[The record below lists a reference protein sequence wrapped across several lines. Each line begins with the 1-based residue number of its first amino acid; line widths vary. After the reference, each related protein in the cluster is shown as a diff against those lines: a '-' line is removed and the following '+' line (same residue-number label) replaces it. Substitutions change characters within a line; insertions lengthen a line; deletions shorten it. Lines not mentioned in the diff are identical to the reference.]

1 MAVTF
6 VHATDPDKCVG
17 CGACVEVCP
26 VDAIRSEDELAVV
39 DREGCIGCG
48 VYATRCESEAS
59 AIRERK
65 DQAEIPSDIETLHNM
80 IILEDLKW
88 KTAPVFQRTG

>member
-26 VDAIRSEDELAVV
+26 VDAIKIEDELAVV
-39 DREGCIGCG
+39 DREGCIGYG
-48 VYATRCESEAS
+48 VCATRCESDAS
-59 AIRERK
+59 AIR
-65 DQAEIPSDIETLHNM
+65 
-80 IILEDLKW
+80 
-88 KTAPVFQRTG
+88 